1 MNHIRPSHATVMGL
15 DASTCEEPR
24 SLVVS
29 SEIVCVSGHEGVLH
43 RGKKRHPF
51 FLNRLTSVI
60 STDLNL
66 TLAIMSSKLI

>member
-1 MNHIRPSHATVMGL
+1 MNHILPSRATVMGL

-51 FLNRLTSVI
+51 FLNRLPSAI
-60 STDLNL
+60 STDLEV
-66 TLAIMSSKLI
+66 TLAIMSSKLT